1 MATAKIKLA
10 DGGRIVIPVE
20 FRKALGLK
28 IGDELVAYVKDG
40 EIHLLTRE
48 QAMKKVQDWFC
59 SIVPR
64 GLSLADELIQE
75 RREEAAREEREFYRK

>member
-1 MATAKIKLA
+1 MARS
-10 DGGRIVIPVE
+10 DGFAFATNAGIFTNSVN
-20 FRKALGLK
+20 LQ
-28 IGDELVAYVKDG
+28 DELVAYVKGG

-75 RREEAAREEREFYRK
+75 RRAEAAREEREFYRK